1 MYPIKCTQKY
11 CTCNSVFSLISENL
25 RKEFRNMAW
34 DRVKVICTQPYKK
47 EAFGLSLLQLHGK
60 ELVCNTVM
68 YGIYSVE

>member
-1 MYPIKCTQKY
+1 
-11 CTCNSVFSLISENL
+11 
-25 RKEFRNMAW
+25 MAW